1 MMHVDMPIGILQL
14 DVEVIDLLLQKLNHR
29 LVLTHGG
36 LKCLNLAFKLA
47 NPSISITNLL
57 TQVLHLLVPQTDYP
71 LEGLSKVYHLCHPL
85 TLKGLQA
92 VKCIHAP
99 D

>member
-1 MMHVDMPIGILQL
+1 MMHVDMPIGVPQL
-14 DVEVIDLLLQKLNHR
+14 DVEVMDLLLQKLNHR

-57 TQVLHLLVPQTDYP
+57 TQVLHLPIPQTDCP
-71 LEGLSKVYHLCHPL
+71 LVGLSKAYHLCHPL
-85 TLKGLQA
+85 TLKGLQS
-92 VKCIHAP
+92 VKCIHVP